1 MAPRRGS
8 VIFGVI
14 VILVGAYLAAQ
25 ALGLAVQ
32 PIGRLV
38 GIYWPLLIALWGL
51 VEIVERR
58 GGLFFPAVAIL
69 FGLLLTAT
77 NSGLLPLTGGSAWQL
92 LAAAVVI
99 GLGLEMVLGKRVL
112 RHRHW
117 RSGDG
122 SRTSMHW
129 LWDDREPPSA
139 EKAPE
144 DV

>member
-1 MAPRRGS
+1 MGPRRGS

-25 ALGLAVQ
+25 ALGLAVE
-32 PIGRLV
+32 PVGRLV
-38 GIYWPLLIALWGL
+38 GIYWPLLISLWGL
-51 VEIVERR
+51 VEILERR
-58 GGLFFPAVAIL
+58 GGLFVPAAAIL

-77 NSGLLPLTGGSAWQL
+77 NSGLLPLTGGSVWQL

-99 GLGLEMVLGKRVL
+99 ALGLELVLGRHFL
-112 RHRHW
+112 RHRRW

-122 SRTSMHW
+122 SRTTLHW
-129 LWDDREPPSA
+129 LWDDRESPPA
-139 EKAPE
+139 EKAPK